1 MEYLYAAML
10 LHKAKKE
17 ISEEALDKILSAA
30 GVTVDKAR
38 AKATATAL
46 KDVDIEKVISKTTLA
61 TAAPAASAPSEE
73 APKEKKKEEAKEED
87 KGASEEEAAAGLGA
101 LFG

>member
-1 MEYLYAAML
+1 MPGNYEVHLACL
-10 LHKAKKE
+10 VNRQLT
-17 ISEEALDKILSAA
+17 DKILSAA

-46 KDVDIEKVISKTTLA
+46 KDVDIDKVISETSLA
-61 TAAPAASAPSEE
+61 TAAPAASAPSGETPKAEE
-73 APKEKKKEEAKEED
+73 KKEEAAKEED
-87 KGASEEEAAAGLGA
+87 KGAKEEEAAAGLGA

>member
-17 ISEEALDKILSAA
+17 VTEEALDKILSAA

-46 KDVDIEKVISKTTLA
+46 KDVDIDKVISETRLMS
-61 TAAPAASAPSEE
+61 AAPAASAPSE
-73 APKEKKKEEAKEED
+73 APKEETTEEKQEED